1 MSLVDLGKKLL
12 EASREGLEE
21 EVKVLMANGAPFTTD
36 WLGTSPLHLA
46 AHAGHVSTAE
56 VLLKAGVSRDARTKV
71 DRTPLHLSA
80 QEGHKE
86 IVQLLLQHG
95 ADINAKDMLKM
106 TPLHWAVERLHP
118 SVVKLLLENGADYN
132 HINKFDKTP
141 MDIAID
147 HHHQTIIGLFEAAQA
162 AQGISD
168 VADEEA
174 PCIHI
179 STADSTPSLNFT
191 PTPAATAL
199 QSFVTAAAKAKLKD
213 DHQFCTTI
221 PTTTSS
227 TCTSVL
233 ATLAALAEASTPLNK
248 SASSNRR
255 SNSLYGKSGKSL
267 QTFTLT
273 EAGKLALNWKKSNS
287 NEKKT
292 QFIDSSNSSQ
302 IITIVQP
309 TEGQAYMTSRPQ
321 SVCSLQPSQVS
332 GSDSSQVRLELVA
345 DEIQKTKTNKSNP
358 DDKLQ
363 QRLQEAQE
371 QAEIYKQQLRA
382 KEEEAENYRKK
393 LQEMSETKHVQ
404 NT

>member
-1 MSLVDLGKKLL
+1 MMSLVDLGKKLL
-12 EASREGLEE
+12 EASRQGLEE

-80 QEGHKE
+80 QEGHNE
-86 IVQLLLQHG
+86 LVQLLIQHG
-95 ADINAKDMLKM
+95 ADVNAKDMLKM

-118 SVVKLLLENGADYN
+118 GVVKLLLENGADYKL
-132 HINKFDKTP
+132 INKFDKSP
-141 MDIAID
+141 IDIALE
-147 HHHQTIIGLFEAAQA
+147 HRTPPIIRLFEAAQS
-162 AQGISD
+162 AQGITD
-168 VADEEA
+168 VADEEV

-179 STADSTPSLNFT
+179 STADSTSSFSFT

-213 DHQFCTTI
+213 DQKVSTAVTTS
-221 PTTTSS
+221 TSS

-248 SASSNRR
+248 TGSVNRR
-255 SNSLYGKSGKSL
+255 SNSLYGKSGTTL
-267 QTFTLT
+267 QTYTLT

-287 NEKKT
+287 NEEKT
-292 QFIDSSNSSQ
+292 RFIDSSDSSQ
-302 IITIVQP
+302 TITIVQP
-309 TEGQAYMTSRPQ
+309 SEGQAYMTSRPH
-321 SVCSLQPSQVS
+321 SVGSLQPSQVS
-332 GSDSSQVRLELVA
+332 GSDSSQARLQLVA
-345 DEIQKTKTNKSNP
+345 DQIQKTKTNNP
-358 DDKLQ
+358 DDKMQ
-363 QRLQEAQE
+363 QRLQAAQH
-371 QAEIYKQQLRA
+371 QAEMYKQQLRA

-393 LQEMSETKHVQ
+393 LQEISETKHAQ